1 MRPKKLATDKS
12 NVFETHNY
20 EFKKRNIND
29 QNSLACVVNNNPFIC
44 SNMIKKTFHLYKQNN
59 FKYIV
64 HLAKEINYDQIFY
77 RQCFKKNNKLIHH
90 FKKKLINSKINR
102 NQITKTYFNLGDIRW
117 AKISLLSNFV
127 LYNKN
132 IAKQGNLFFPINKF
146 KYIDINNYEDL
157 KSAKKIFNRK

>member
-12 NVFETHNY
+12 NVFETHKY
-20 EFKKRNIND
+20 EFKKRNIDD
-29 QNSLACVVNNNPFIC
+29 QNSLACVINNNPFIT
-44 SNMIKKTFHLYKQNN
+44 SDMIKKTFYLYKKNY

-77 RQCFKKNNKLIHH
+77 RQCFKKNDKLIHY

-117 AKISLLSNFV
+117 AKIKLLSNFV
-127 LYNKN
+127 LYNQN
-132 IAKQGNLFFPINKF
+132 IAKQGNLFLPINKF

-157 KSAKKIFNRK
+157 KNAKKIFTKK